1 MGQQQQHQENDSLL
15 PLEKD
20 VLCGRGGRKNI
31 NHPGNKNY
39 RAVIQTNKPVFD
51 QCRLRTEKRD
61 LSIAIVASIRAGGG
75 RFLQPRKAEDTNKV
89 AAGTTTWCE
98 IGDPKAVEK
107 TLQALREKR
116 HDTDRQHEQQ
126 TTTND
131 DEEEKD
137 DAGTTTTSTT
147 TTSDDDADV
156 VDFVLPPIPTS
167 SISLFQ
173 DWITRRKTLWRLK
186 WNHLAET
193 KKKGKKRDP
202 LINDDSIIAV
212 TGDTIIWTD
221 KFSEDFPQIFKKL
234 NTPLKLINKKYFYP
248 NRGCRVDHAYG
259 MKILHDFG
267 LLEEYWTEFHKLYSK
282 VPIPC
287 PEDISGEITILKC
300 KKDGRRQSV
309 SKKDGYPAPRVVL
322 RKKIMLSKEN
332 EIIFDFRCHVR
343 YHSMN
348 NFWRIYKKQSD
359 KRNDYEKEFFDCVIT
374 KGNLEKNT
382 DMEGSHLN
390 HIREDVADTNNVIEP
405 HSINVSRWE
414 YCYRTGKCIG
424 AGCDVAFINY
434 RCNHNPN
441 GHNSHC
447 RRVNR
452 FLCSKCDKDSN
463 MTEQE
468 KAEAVANSYDDD
480 DDVDPD
486 TESNST
492 FVINETT
499 DLTTTSST
507 TNVAQPLELS
517 SNVLFGDVV
526 EDMETIVNESR
537 LGIWCD
543 DNLKY
548 YPCTVVKI
556 RKEEGMHE
564 LFVKYDDGEDE
575 CLDISYERICWIK
588 ESP

>member
-1 MGQQQQHQENDSLL
+1 MSTNDAFNSSPSVPPNIPVTPGTGSRVDGSFSTPSFGSNSDNNRVTPRTNSALGIATSRLRAGFSVPLITDAFTPSRPVLVRHQNNNRQITTTDVGEHEVDGSLRPRQRLPPQPPRPLGQQQQQPQPQEQQQQQQQQHQENDSLL

-332 EIIFDFRCHVR
+332 EIIFDFRCHVCV
-343 YHSMN
+343 S
-348 NFWRIYKKQSD
+348 FISQKP
-359 KRNDYEKEFFDCVIT
+359 KRQ
-374 KGNLEKNT
+374 
-382 DMEGSHLN
+382 
-390 HIREDVADTNNVIEP
+390 
-405 HSINVSRWE
+405 
-414 YCYRTGKCIG
+414 
-424 AGCDVAFINY
+424 
-434 RCNHNPN
+434 
-441 GHNSHC
+441 
-447 RRVNR
+447 
-452 FLCSKCDKDSN
+452 
-463 MTEQE
+463 EQ
-468 KAEAVANSYDDD
+468 K
-480 DDVDPD
+480 
-486 TESNST
+486 
-492 FVINETT
+492 
-499 DLTTTSST
+499 
-507 TNVAQPLELS
+507 
-517 SNVLFGDVV
+517 
-526 EDMETIVNESR
+526 
-537 LGIWCD
+537 
-543 DNLKY
+543 
-548 YPCTVVKI
+548 
-556 RKEEGMHE
+556 
-564 LFVKYDDGEDE
+564 
-575 CLDISYERICWIK
+575 
-588 ESP
+588 